1 MPELTTFTPTPLEQA
16 WGLYATAVGSVEG
29 GMGAPPSGWR
39 LLYLVRGEALL
50 GRHRLRVEAGEVV
63 LLDSREGCD
72 LVPDARRGC
81 TLHHVDFGGAWMER
95 WAGLDLFG
103 TPPRVVRAGF
113 DEGLLGGIVKLREL
127 ARNPPAGAGL
137 LMAGALGDLLA
148 RLEIAGR
155 QGVGEGRQGRLV
167 NDARRILAD
176 PAGDRLNLEAAASEL
191 GVSYSWFRRSFRAQT
206 GLAPQRYRLLLRLD
220 RACRMLEDSRLTIG
234 AVARALGFSSQAYF
248 ARMFRRETGL
258 SPSVWRSKRVN
269 LRGDSGT

>member
-1 MPELTTFTPTPLEQA
+1 MPELTTFAPTALEEA
-16 WGLYATAVGSVEG
+16 WGLYATAVGSMEG
-29 GMGAPPSGWR
+29 VMGAPSGGWR

-63 LLDSREGCD
+63 LLDGREACD
-72 LVPDARRGC
+72 LVPDPVRGC
-81 TLHHVDFGGAWMER
+81 TFHHVDFGGAWMER

-113 DEGLLGGIVKLREL
+113 DEGLLGAIVKLREL
-127 ARNPPAGAGL
+127 ARNPPPGAGL
-137 LMAGALGDLLA
+137 LMAGVLGDLLA

-155 QGVGEGRQGRLV
+155 QGGAEGRRGRLV
-167 NDARRILAD
+167 RDARRILAD
-176 PAGDRLNLEAAASEL
+176 PAGDRLNLEAAAAEL

-220 RACRMLEDSRLTIG
+220 RACRMLADSSLTVG
-234 AVARALGFSSQAYF
+234 AVAEALGFSSQAYF

-258 SPSVWRSKRVN
+258 SPTVWRSKRVN
-269 LRGDSGT
+269 LGGDSGI

>member
-1 MPELTTFTPTPLEQA
+1 MPELTTFAPTALEEA

-29 GMGAPPSGWR
+29 AMGAPSGGWR

-63 LLDSREGCD
+63 LLDGREACD
-72 LVPDARRGC
+72 LVPDPERGC
-81 TLHHVDFGGAWMER
+81 TLHHVDFGGEWMER

-127 ARNPPAGAGL
+127 ARNPPSGAGL
-137 LMAGALGDLLA
+137 LMAGVLGDLLA

-155 QGVGEGRQGRLV
+155 QGGAEGRRGRLV
-167 NDARRILAD
+167 RDARRILAD
-176 PAGDRLNLEAAASEL
+176 PAGDRLNLEAAAAEL

-220 RACRMLEDSRLTIG
+220 RACRLLADSSLTVG
-234 AVARALGFSSQAYF
+234 AVAEALGFSSQAYF

-258 SPSVWRSKRVN
+258 SPTVWRSKRVN
-269 LRGDSGT
+269 LEGHSGI